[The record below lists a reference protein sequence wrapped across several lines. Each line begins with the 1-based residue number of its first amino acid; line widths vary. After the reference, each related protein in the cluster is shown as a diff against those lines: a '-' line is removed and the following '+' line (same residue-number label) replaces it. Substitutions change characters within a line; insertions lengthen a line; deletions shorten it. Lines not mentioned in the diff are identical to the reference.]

1 MGSQHFHITHN
12 VGCLDILKTF
22 FPKKFD
28 LVNGLM
34 QMGYFSG
41 HGVVGFL
48 GTSLYERFGYKVP
61 FMLATSVLT
70 FATIVT
76 LIFIPAC
83 PSIAVADAVKDKKKT
98 DLNDSSDETS
108 ISFLVLFPALACM
121 LINCVYMYLQ
131 IATAPYL
138 YEKFNIPLTVGGSV
152 LVTVSAG
159 VTIGSG
165 LSGMITQSR
174 LIDPYTQMIIG
185 SAMVALGLL
194 TMFPSPYFSFIYNYA
209 PYIAYPAAF
218 LSGVGDPVITI
229 PTLRA
234 MTDLQILIKGKCTG
248 KNEVG
253 IFGIWIIGTHCA
265 TYSGALVGGVLI
277 EYLSYTAYL
286 LAGLCCASLV
296 MII

>member
-1 MGSQHFHITHN
+1 MSFTKREIRGTMYGIVEGSIFFGYMSGYLCTSLWNRLTARITPKWMLVFTLGLSSLALFMSLMADFTDNNTIFISVSKFGRVLHGFAAFPHN

-121 LINCVYMYLQ
+121 LIN
-131 IATAPYL
+131 
-138 YEKFNIPLTVGGSV
+138 
-152 LVTVSAG
+152 
-159 VTIGSG
+159 
-165 LSGMITQSR
+165 
-174 LIDPYTQMIIG
+174 
-185 SAMVALGLL
+185 
-194 TMFPSPYFSFIYNYA
+194 
-209 PYIAYPAAF
+209 
-218 LSGVGDPVITI
+218 
-229 PTLRA
+229 
-234 MTDLQILIKGKCTG
+234 
-248 KNEVG
+248 
-253 IFGIWIIGTHCA
+253 
-265 TYSGALVGGVLI
+265 
-277 EYLSYTAYL
+277 
-286 LAGLCCASLV
+286 
-296 MII
+296 